1 MSKLKPQV
9 IAIYKHEQ
17 RKLAYVSLI
26 NEDRRDAE
34 GKIEQQYSRARSVHK
49 AILTGNSREMSSGFM
64 FALINTDFAG
74 WTCEVV
80 DRVFDGSEAAGAR
93 DVYIAEVI
101 SQGYS
106 FIGAHRTFHK
116 GVYGNKVTE
125 YRWNAKFD
133 VTKMKKAQI
142 DEKID
147 FMFQAAETLPDADL
161 RKQVYFAIVCPD
173 QYGPKFKNLGSYVI
187 DSMANIFL
195 FVRHLSGCDLQRGE
209 NV

>member
-1 MSKLKPQV
+1 
-9 IAIYKHEQ
+9 
-17 RKLAYVSLI
+17 
-26 NEDRRDAE
+26 
-34 GKIEQQYSRARSVHK
+34 
-49 AILTGNSREMSSGFM
+49 
-64 FALINTDFAG
+64 
-74 WTCEVV
+74 
-80 DRVFDGSEAAGAR
+80 
-93 DVYIAEVI
+93 
-101 SQGYS
+101 
-106 FIGAHRTFHK
+106 
-116 GVYGNKVTE
+116 
-125 YRWNAKFD
+125 
-133 VTKMKKAQI
+133 MKKAQI